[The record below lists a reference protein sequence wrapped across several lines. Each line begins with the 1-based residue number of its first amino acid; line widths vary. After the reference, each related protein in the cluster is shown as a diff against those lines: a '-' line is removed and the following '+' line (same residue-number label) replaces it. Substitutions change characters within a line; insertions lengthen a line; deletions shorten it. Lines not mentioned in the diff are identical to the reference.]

1 MIEVNKEQTIFKGNY
16 NEIST
21 EVTLTL
27 VNFLGMSQT
36 IDKSLVKSYMIN
48 VCDLMKGYANAM
60 SENKTPDECKD
71 YAVKYMVE
79 GASKD
84 GV

>member
-16 NEIST
+16 TEIST

-27 VNFLGMSQT
+27 VNFLGMSHE
-36 IDKSLVKSYMIN
+36 IDESLVKSYMTN

-79 GASKD
+79 GVQKN
-84 GV
+84 GI

>member
-1 MIEVNKEQTIFKGNY
+1 MIRVNKEETMFNGNY
-16 NEIST
+16 TEIST

-27 VNFLGMSQT
+27 VNFLGMSHE
-36 IDKSLVKSYMIN
+36 INELLVQDYMIN

-79 GASKD
+79 GVQKN
-84 GV
+84 GI

>member
-1 MIEVNKEQTIFKGNY
+1 MIRVNKETRFNGKY
-16 NEIST
+16 TEIST

-27 VNFLGMSQT
+27 VNFLGMSHE
-36 IDKSLVKSYMIN
+36 IDESLVKNYMIN

-79 GASKD
+79 GALKD